1 MPWLSKCLYHKVG
14 RVCACEAQFLSS
26 INFSVQ
32 QKYLW
37 ISANPFNNQNHL
49 ISLKIVVSCTRN
61 GIWSKIIYNRLYDE
75 RLFTTLILQGC
86 FTFSR
91 VLLKQF
97 CTVTMMKEVEKN
109 HLDQVLQ
116 QSSNVRSFEVF
127 VKRHRLIKW
136 QGMGLWCVQSNQS
149 WNKGIS
155 VTVELKPVSQW
166 HLGYFAQIRTLQT
179 ILTVK
184 YFPGQFIH

>member
-1 MPWLSKCLYHKVG
+1 M
-14 RVCACEAQFLSS
+14 
-26 INFSVQ
+26 
-32 QKYLW
+32 
-37 ISANPFNNQNHL
+37 
-49 ISLKIVVSCTRN
+49 ISLKIVVSCTCI
-61 GIWSKIIYNRLYDE
+61 GVWSKIIYNRLYDQ

-86 FTFSR
+86 FTFSW

-97 CTVTMMKEVEKN
+97 CTITMVKEVEKN
-109 HLDQVLQ
+109 HLDQALQ
-116 QSSNVRSFEVF
+116 QSTNVCSFEVL

-155 VTVELKPVSQW
+155 VTVELKPVSQQL
-166 HLGYFAQIRTLQT
+166 HLGYFALIRTLQT
-179 ILTVK
+179 ILAVK